1 MKKKTKRPRPRNGP
15 KTAERLRTQRINKIL
30 SLAGLASR
38 RKADEWI
45 QSGRVAV
52 NGRVIRT
59 LGEKALWGV
68 DRIELDG
75 RPIPEPS
82 ERLYV
87 MLNKPFGYVC
97 SLHDPSG
104 RPVVSDLLKGVQQR
118 LYPVGRLDFD
128 SLGLL
133 LFTNDGEWAHRLSH
147 PRFRVPKTYKVTVEG
162 KMTEAALRQL
172 NKGVDLED
180 GFSGPAKVTL
190 LQGDSERSL
199 IRITVKSGR
208 HRLVRRMT
216 EALGYRT
223 IHLIR
228 TGFGPLELGDLK
240 IGAFRFLEPPEVADM
255 KKMVGLL

>member
-1 MKKKTKRPRPRNGP
+1 M
-15 KTAERLRTQRINKIL
+15 
-30 SLAGLASR
+30 ASR

-59 LGEKALWGV
+59 LGEKAVWGE
-68 DRIELDG
+68 DRIEVDG
-75 RPIPEPS
+75 RPIPDPS
-82 ERLYV
+82 DRIYL

-97 SLHDPSG
+97 SLNDPSG
-104 RPVVSDLLKGVQQR
+104 RPVVTDLLTGVRER

-147 PRFRVPKTYKVTVEG
+147 PRFQVPKTYKVTLEG
-162 KMTEAALRQL
+162 GITDAALGQL
-172 NKGVDLED
+172 KKGVDLED
-180 GFSGPAKVTL
+180 GFSGPAKVAL
-190 LQGDSERSL
+190 IQRNRERSL
-199 IRITVKSGR
+199 IRITIKTGR
-208 HRLVRRMT
+208 YRLVRRMT

-228 TGFGPLELGDLK
+228 TGFGTLELGNLK
-240 IGAFRFLEPPEVADM
+240 VGAFRPLEPSEVEDL